1 MAQQIDSEII
11 DQVAILA
18 KLELTETEK
27 QQAME
32 DMQKMLDYIDQ
43 LNELDTS
50 RTEPL
55 AHLFPV
61 ENVFREDEAVNGDDR
76 VAMLKNAPR
85 QKEGQYQ
92 VPKTIE

>member
-11 DQVAILA
+11 DQVSILA
-18 KLELTETEK
+18 KLELTETER

-32 DMQKMLDYIDQ
+32 DMQKMLYYIDQ

-50 RTEPL
+50 QTEPMP
-55 AHLFPV
+55 HIFPIQ
-61 ENVFREDEAVNGDDR
+61 NVFRDDEAVNGDDR
-76 VAMLKNAPR
+76 EAMLKNAPK
-85 QKEGQYQ
+85 QKDGQYQ

>member
-1 MAQQIDSEII
+1 MAQQIDNEII

-55 AHLFPV
+55 PHLFHI

-76 VAMLKNAPR
+76 EAMLKNAPR

>member
-1 MAQQIDSEII
+1 MAKII
-11 DQVAILA
+11 DDETIENVCILA
-18 KLELTETEK
+18 KLSLSDEAKEK
-27 QQAME
+27 AKE

-76 VAMLKNAPR
+76 EAMLKNAPR